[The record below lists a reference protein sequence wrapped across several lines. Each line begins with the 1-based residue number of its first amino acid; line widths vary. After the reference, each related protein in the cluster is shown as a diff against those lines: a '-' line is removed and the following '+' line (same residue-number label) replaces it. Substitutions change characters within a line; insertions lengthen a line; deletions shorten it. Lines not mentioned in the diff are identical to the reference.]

1 MKLIGVILSI
11 LAFSLLILSH
21 ELGHFLLAKFN
32 GVYVEEFAMGLGPT
46 LFGWQGK
53 ETKYSI
59 KALPFGGCC
68 MMRGEDDADNKDPRA
83 FGNKGIWARMSILFA
98 GPFFNF
104 IFAFLLALFMIGSIG
119 VDQPVLTGVMEGYP
133 AAEAGLQEGD
143 RILSLNNEKI
153 HVYRDVSMYLAL
165 HQGEDLHVTYERE
178 GETYYADI
186 SPMFSEEY
194 QSYMMGI
201 QVAGTREKLS
211 AGNTIKYSFYEVN
224 YWIRYTLMSLKM
236 MVQGQVKASDV
247 SGPVGMVSAM
257 SDMVE
262 ETSSDGWFYIMI
274 NLMNICILL
283 SANLG
288 VLNLLPLPALD
299 GGRLFF
305 CLVELLRG
313 KPVSPKYEAY
323 VHAAGLIL
331 LLGLSVVILTK
342 DVFQLFR

>member
-21 ELGHFLLAKFN
+21 ELGHFLLAKLN

-46 LFGWQGK
+46 IIGWQGK
-53 ETKYSI
+53 ETKYSL

-68 MMRGEDDADNKDPRA
+68 VMRGEDDAEDKDPRA
-83 FGNKGIWARMSILFA
+83 FKNKPVLGRISILFA

-104 IFAFLLALFMIGSIG
+104 VFAFLLAVFMIASIG
-119 VDQPVLTGVMEGYP
+119 VDQPVLTAVMEGYP
-133 AAEAGLQEGD
+133 AEQAGLQAGD
-143 RILSLNNEKI
+143 RILQLNDETI
-153 HVYRDVSMYLAL
+153 HVYRDVSLYLSL
-165 HQGEDLHVTYERE
+165 HQGEDLHVIYERD
-178 GETYYADI
+178 GETTTTDI
-186 SPMFSEEY
+186 TPMFSEEY

-201 QVAGTREKLS
+201 QVDASREKLS
-211 AGNTIKYSFYEVN
+211 ALGTLKYSYYEVK
-224 YWIRYTLMSLKM
+224 YWIRYTLLSLRM
-236 MVQGQVKASDV
+236 MIQGQVKASDV

-262 ETSSDGWFYIMI
+262 ESSSSGWFYILI
-274 NLMNICILL
+274 NLVNISILL

-305 CLVELLRG
+305 CIIELLRG
-313 KPVSPKYEAY
+313 KPVAPKYEGY